1 MKGPING
8 YFSDAFDDCT
18 YGSLV
23 SFLAWSIVGGG
34 FLYVACIVLVPVG
47 AIIRFRNHVQTEE
60 AIEHHFGIKTSLV
73 IKDGCNL
80 NTAVGEISV
89 MAQQYK
95 WLFSKR
101 GFLNVAIVSAV
112 FFSLFFLFITGQ
124 DVHCRQYSAFDC
136 KCKIPS

>member
-1 MKGPING
+1 MSM
-8 YFSDAFDDCT
+8 SDFLMHLMDCT
-18 YGSLV
+18 YGPLV
-23 SFLAWSIVGGG
+23 SLLAWSVFGGG
-34 FLYVACIVLVPVG
+34 VFYIACVILVPVG
-47 AIIRFRNHVQTEE
+47 AIIRFRNYVQTEE

-80 NTAVGEISV
+80 NTAVGETSV

-124 DVHCRQYSAFDC
+124 DVHCR
-136 KCKIPS
+136 